1 MIKTCKNTTAITGF
15 SGELQNPQQLIRKCK
30 EQISKYA
37 YIKNLKIGR
46 IYMPIQVYL
55 DAK

>member
-15 SGELQNPQQLIRKCK
+15 SGEIAKSTATNQKSK
-30 EQISKYA
+30 EQISEYT
-37 YIKNLKIGR
+37 YIKNLKIDR